1 MLELAFQLLNCCA
14 ARVLRQAKSE
24 SAEWSLHSVQVRI
37 AQKGGMLLAAVT
49 MRKGAKEI
57 IRSLSLCPAAPAA
70 ACNAS
75 LVTVLLAHKSPLPH
89 DTLHIPPE
97 SKAVIVNADM

>member
-24 SAEWSLHSVQVRI
+24 SAEWSLHTVQVRI

-49 MRKGAKEI
+49 NAQGGERDHQIFIALPSSPSC
-57 IRSLSLCPAAPAA
+57 SL
-70 ACNAS
+70 
-75 LVTVLLAHKSPLPH
+75 
-89 DTLHIPPE
+89 
-97 SKAVIVNADM
+97 